1 MFELFRRVAAGE
13 SAPSQTA
20 PVIICESE
28 IDRFTSVY
36 PQLSRAEIIMTMV
49 RFGPSRPLVEDA
61 MRFKAGSK
69 IRESQTS

>member
-1 MFELFRRVAAGE
+1 LFRRAVTGE
-13 SAPSQTA
+13 SAPPHMP
-20 PVIICESE
+20 PVVICESE
-28 IDRFTSVY
+28 IDRFASVY

-69 IRESQTS
+69 MRESQTN

>member
-1 MFELFRRVAAGE
+1 MFELFRRVVAGE
-13 SAPSQTA
+13 SAPSHIP
-20 PVIICESE
+20 PVVICESE
-28 IDRFTSVY
+28 IDRFTAVY

-69 IRESQTS
+69 IRESQAN